1 LLPVKPV
8 RRHASKLFNKAKNAV
23 WKSKGWLTKKNGFID
38 YSEIHSFGIGFIDG
52 FLTPGADHFDRLEE
66 AKDLY
71 DDVADEPHYFTQG
84 YSLGATAFRI
94 TGVVLLVLFAL
105 SLTWITKSP

>member
-1 LLPVKPV
+1 MKPEPSIA
-8 RRHASKLFNKAKNAV
+8 RKTFNKAKNAV
-23 WKSKGWLTKKNGFID
+23 RKSKGWLTKKNGFID
-38 YSEIHSFGIGFIDG
+38 YSEVHSFGVGVIDG

-66 AKDLY
+66 AKTLY

-84 YSLGATAFRI
+84 YGLGTTAFRAA
-94 TGVVLLVLFAL
+94 GVILLVLFVL